1 MKIDNEVA
9 MNLSIDII
17 NTYCQKDLSLVTA
30 HLDEKTFFIG
40 PREGQLLRSGADLR
54 NAWISDLPMADFTVS
69 DIEASSL
76 VTSSTTC
83 EVILH
88 YFVVWHKPDGT
99 TLEHPQVLQISWFV
113 RWAVDGKTEDSE
125 DHDHYKIAVMHI
137 SNPEEL
143 DERDLVYNT
152 FGDIS
157 TSNIGHLFRQKAGDQ
172 AWITIPGIGAIINRY
187 PAGGILWIESA
198 ASGHKSI
205 VHTRDRDI
213 RCAKPLSWFMENYPG
228 VFLQPSLSFLINPV
242 FIKTLQRFTAEL
254 WNGHVLR
261 IPEKKYGNF
270 KREYLAFLKNED
282 ERARDAGGADTP
294 AK

>member
-1 MKIDNEVA
+1 

-17 NTYCQKDLSLVTA
+17 NAYCRKDLSLVTA
-30 HLDEKTFFIG
+30 HLDEKTFFLG
-40 PREGQLLRSGADLR
+40 PREGQILRSGTDLR

-76 VTSSTTC
+76 VTSNTTC
-83 EVILH
+83 EVMLH
-88 YFVVWHKPDGT
+88 YFVVWHKKDGT
-99 TLEHPQVLQISWFV
+99 TLEHPQILQISWFV
-113 RWAVDGKTEDSE
+113 RQAVDGRNEDSE

-157 TSNIGHLFRQKAGDQ
+157 TSKIGHLFRQESEEQ
-172 AWITIPGIGAIINRY
+172 AWIIIPGIGAIINRY
-187 PAGGILWIESA
+187 PAGSILWLESA
-198 ASGHKSI
+198 SSAHRSI

-213 RCAKPLSWFMENYPG
+213 RCSKPLSWFMKEYPG
-228 VFLQPSLSFLINPV
+228 IFLQPSVSFLINPV

-254 WNGHVLR
+254 WNGQVLR

-270 KREYLAFLKNED
+270 KREYLAYLQKGKAEQ
-282 ERARDAGGADTP
+282 GTP
-294 AK
+294 QALE